1 MIYLDNAATTP
12 VLQEVFDE
20 MKDYFVYE
28 YGNPEGKYYDLAN
41 NAKKG
46 VELAKNRI
54 AKFLNCNQNEIT
66 FNSGATEGNNTVI
79 KGITDFVSKGTIITT
94 RIEHS
99 SISEVC
105 NYVSLK
111 GINIKYIDVN
121 EYGKI
126 ILDDFINLLDTSND
140 VLLVTI
146 SFANSEM
153 GTIQDV
159 EKISEICYERN
170 VPLHIDATQAVG
182 KMHINL
188 QKLRG
193 VSFFTFS
200 SHKLFGPK
208 GVGALIKQKNKFNE
222 YYSLNPL
229 IHGSS
234 SINQERPG
242 TLNVPGIVG
251 FGKACEMIDFQLDDI
266 ITSLKVKTYL
276 LLNVFKD
283 FFGERLILNNNTVD
297 SVPGILNIRI
307 VGINNELLLK
317 SSSHLFAAS
326 TGSACSNVLPSLVL
340 KNVGKSDLEISESIR
355 LSINYFT
362 PKEEILSMFN
372 SLRL

>member
-41 NAKKG
+41 NAKKA

-66 FNSGATEGNNTVI
+66 FNSGSTEGNNTVI

-140 VLLVTI
+140 VLLVAI

-170 VPLHIDATQAVG
+170 VPLHVDATQAVG

-193 VSFFTFS
+193 VSFL
-200 SHKLFGPK
+200 LFL
-208 GVGALIKQKNKFNE
+208 LIS
-222 YYSLNPL
+222 Y
-229 IHGSS
+229 
-234 SINQERPG
+234 
-242 TLNVPGIVG
+242 
-251 FGKACEMIDFQLDDI
+251 LD
-266 ITSLKVKTYL
+266 LKV
-276 LLNVFKD
+276 
-283 FFGERLILNNNTVD
+283 
-297 SVPGILNIRI
+297 
-307 VGINNELLLK
+307 
-317 SSSHLFAAS
+317 
-326 TGSACSNVLPSLVL
+326 
-340 KNVGKSDLEISESIR
+340 
-355 LSINYFT
+355 
-362 PKEEILSMFN
+362 
-372 SLRL
+372 